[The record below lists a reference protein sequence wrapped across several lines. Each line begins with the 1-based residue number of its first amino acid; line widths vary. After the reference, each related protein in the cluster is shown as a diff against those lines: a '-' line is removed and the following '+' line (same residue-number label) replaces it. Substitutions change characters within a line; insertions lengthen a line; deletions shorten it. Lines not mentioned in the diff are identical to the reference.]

1 MHEVECVVGPFVPV
15 DASLEAAVVQAIIV
29 DVDSVVVF
37 HKVDFNHLVAHTP
50 FDVAGEVVP
59 WGVAEIVHPVT
70 SARSVSE
77 WVGGKVH
84 IGVCGVVVTAVVGCL
99 HIGVAFPSAFK
110 A

>member
-1 MHEVECVVGPFVPV
+1 MGRICRRLMGRSSNSRSRSHPSVASWCARGRCVVGPFVPV

-59 WGVAEIVHPVT
+59 WGVAEIVT
-70 SARSVSE
+70 Q
-77 WVGGKVH
+77 
-84 IGVCGVVVTAVVGCL
+84 
-99 HIGVAFPSAFK
+99 
-110 A
+110 